1 MIQVNIINMVL
12 QTRPDVQ
19 LYLQS
24 YGTVSTGQ
32 GISAKTQEIA
42 FRTDFYRLSIL
53 HVQFATK
60 YKFSQVMMIA
70 AALKYKRFFHPE
82 SIGLLAKEMRSS
94 IDTPAFRMMML
105 SIIRNRHIMQN
116 PTMYG
121 YRYVNTQQCISAQT
135 QSK

>member
-53 HVQFATK
+53 HVHLPQNTN
-60 YKFSQVMMIA
+60 
-70 AALKYKRFFHPE
+70 FHR
-82 SIGLLAKEMRSS
+82 L
-94 IDTPAFRMMML
+94 
-105 SIIRNRHIMQN
+105 
-116 PTMYG
+116 
-121 YRYVNTQQCISAQT
+121 
-135 QSK
+135 